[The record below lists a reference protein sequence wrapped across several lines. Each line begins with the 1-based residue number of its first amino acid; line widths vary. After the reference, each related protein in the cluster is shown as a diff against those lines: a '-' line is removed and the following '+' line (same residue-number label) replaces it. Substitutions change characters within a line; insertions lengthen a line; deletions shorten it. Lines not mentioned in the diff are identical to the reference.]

1 MRVKLIK
8 GYSYTRGDITVKRD
22 IPVEM
27 AEEQAKI
34 FISSG
39 YCSAV
44 EDIPNAKPQ
53 NEPVSEE
60 NSGKN
65 NVVDTSNTH
74 DLSKMSVSELDVL
87 ADELGVAFEKG
98 LNKADKIKRINE
110 HLAVTDI

>member
-8 GYSYTRGDITVKRD
+8 GYSYTCGDITIKHD
-22 IPVEM
+22 TPVEM
-27 AEEQAKI
+27 TEERAKI

-44 EDIPNAKPQ
+44 EDISNTKPQ
-53 NEPVSEE
+53 NELVSEE
-60 NSGKN
+60 NSESN

-87 ADELGVAFEKG
+87 ADELGIAFEKG